1 MGKVFIKKR
10 ISFDFL
16 GDDYKDCEAFFTP
29 IPLYEYGEIIKQQ
42 ESLKDKNTKSVDFI
56 RAKVEDHFLSG
67 TFIDEKNEK
76 FQLTKD
82 NIKEFDLECIMHIF
96 GLLTGRVVDPKSLN

>member
-29 IPLYEYGEIIKQQ
+29 IPLSEYKEIIAQQ
-42 ESLKDKNTKSVDFI
+42 EADTKEGTSIEFI
-56 RAKVEDHFLSG
+56 IKKVEDHFISG
-67 TFIDEKNEK
+67 TFLDEKGEK
-76 FQLTKD
+76 FDLSKD
-82 NIKEFDLECIMHIF
+82 NIKEFDLECILQIF
-96 GLLTGRVVDPKSLN
+96 GLLTGRVVDPKLLNV